1 MAEEI
6 YNKTVFKR
14 FFEKNDPAV
23 LAWADNVLSKI
34 SGTGILP
41 TFIKKDSEDFQ
52 VFWGSICHLFALVVI
67 YSRQYNQIDTNKILF
82 ELFIENRGLVTN
94 EITTLEQMQ
103 YLFDNYVNEYRKRGR
118 MDIVS
123 KEGVILGELLRL
135 IQYGELDEF
144 IFALLMPR
152 DTGWTLGYSSPTWNR
167 TDTVLNIS
175 KGYEMTESVTDLSK
189 YPLINPTGV
198 VIVNDTDNDG
208 NPIKVM
214 SFVGNTLTG
223 ISSAEDKSKLLT
235 ISEDLAYQI
244 QFKIKVSSTTDQKIH
259 FGVQTYDELQ
269 RPISCV
275 EAFTISGQSPIESN
289 NFVKNI
295 DGGTGNLNFLIPNIY
310 YQCTGTISKVNRSFS
325 EEVKLN
331 FPYGRGLKFQTGAKY
346 LGLELTQDRTTV
358 TNAISGIYIYDIKI
372 KPIYLPFNQG
382 YLGEKNVIA
391 SYFKNNSLSSN
402 NTVKQFIETY
412 LISYKNIFG
421 GSEIFKNE
429 LVLVRFKVFSDRGVY
444 IQGASISINNETLT
458 TDINGEAS
466 MQLYPG
472 DYLMSVDK
480 DKFIPIVDQLQS
492 VFEQEEQIIYIPL
505 QGELYERKI
514 TFAVRDENNLPVAGA
529 NITFNGKFATT
540 GSDGTAVF
548 YAYPDLYP
556 YTVEKDKYYKVEKSI
571 LVQDDMIE
579 EVTLQLIP
587 IYTLTFIVKHGDNP
601 VPDAI
606 VTIGGKTAQTDNTGT
621 AIIRDLLGGTYKYSV
636 EKKDWLPVSETIT
649 VNADNTINVALNPIP
664 TYNII
669 FLVNDYNVTTGEKTP
684 LNGATISYAG
694 ITKVTGSDGTASF
707 IVKEGSYNYT
717 VSYTNHVTQSGTYT
731 AVADDTKIID
741 LPQNQHKTTIKVLG
755 AGGVTLRGATI
766 QIGNQT
772 LVTGSDG
779 TAVFNLTNGNYTYK
793 VNYTEYHEKEGDF
806 AVNNADQIITV
817 DLDQKTYAVT
827 FTVRQEGAISSGATV
842 TLGSDS
848 QLTDNLGQ
856 AVFYIPVST
865 IPYSWTVSK
874 TDYVT
879 QSGSIDMT
887 GTPISREINLVR
899 KTSVVT
905 FYVTDDN
912 GSAVSGATV
921 VVAGQTRSTGANGRI
936 EFTIAVG
943 SYDYTVSKLPD
954 YQEQSGNVRVT
965 ENDQTVNVVLS
976 NKVYNIIVTVKSP
989 KNRNISGASVSI
1001 SGKSG
1006 STNSSGQVTL
1016 TNFKNG
1022 TYSLSV
1028 NSSGYNTH
1036 TENVTVSGSDAYIT
1050 VTLTYILDSGT
1061 ITVYKEGSVLV
1072 NQSVS
1077 IEIYD
1082 RHGDYYNTLSQY
1094 TNSYGRVSFSGPSG
1108 GTSYVSVNNSECV
1121 ALEDVSVSN
1130 GGSRTLYLWKA
1141 LILTFNN
1148 STSTPSGL
1156 SSSDWDRNGND
1167 VRCCPG
1173 AKNNPSSVSSSRL
1186 TISCSGMTRL
1196 ISIKQWPT
1204 SFSITGSSGSV
1215 AGSGSYGVFKNCTG
1229 LTSIAS
1235 GSPHIYGG
1243 VIEWFMGCTSLQSIP
1258 SGLFLNMTGNAA
1270 TEAFRGCTS
1279 LISTSTGP
1287 LVPLGTV
1294 YHTSMFREC
1303 SKLTTIGDSI
1313 FGQGGGTDDF
1323 HAVFMD
1329 CTAYTNSSGF
1339 QSTDS
1344 PFKRSTNAIYMQWTF
1359 ANCSNLS
1366 TASLLWFRYCTKVQ
1380 SFESCFESC
1389 TNLRTYSMAMFAWST
1404 SLTRMKGTF
1413 YNCTYLSAPD
1423 AGVSQ
1428 SVTIIDY
1435 IFGNCK
1441 SVFNL
1446 DQFDLSYHTNLQSA
1460 AHAFEGSG
1468 VEKTSYRLFRGC
1480 NRLTNLTG
1488 AFKNCTNLK
1497 SFGYN
1502 RYYTPNP
1509 TTGVGPTEVH
1519 ISYMFE
1525 DTAFYSVNYP
1535 TLDCTEMFLGCSN
1548 LQAGTSS
1555 IGGYLVAL
1563 WVSNGKGIGKV
1574 KLDRM
1579 FYGCSNLNEIPC
1591 YRTDFSTAGANY
1603 TRITDSSNSNV
1614 VSHSQTFT
1622 GTNVASMV
1630 PSGWA

>member
-6 YNKTVFKR
+6 YSKTVFQR

-23 LAWADNVLSKI
+23 IEWAENVLAKI
-34 SGTGILP
+34 SSPGILP
-41 TFIKKDSEDFQ
+41 TFIKKDGEDFQ
-52 VFWGSICHLFALVVI
+52 AFWGSVCHLFALIVL
-67 YSRQYNQIDTNKILF
+67 YARQYNEIDTNKILF

-94 EITTLEQMQ
+94 EVDTLEQMQ
-103 YLFDNYVNEYRKRGR
+103 YLFDNYVDEYRKRGR
-118 MDIVS
+118 LDIIS

-135 IQYGELDEF
+135 IQYGQLDEF

-152 DTGWTLGYSSPTWNR
+152 DTGWMLGYSSPTWNR
-167 TDTVLNIS
+167 TDTVLNIT
-175 KGYEMTESVTDLSK
+175 KGYETTESITDLSK

-198 VIVNDTDNDG
+198 VIVNDTDNDR
-208 NPIKVM
+208 NPIKAM

-223 ISSAEDKSKLLT
+223 ISSENDKSKLLI

-244 QFKIKVSSTTDQKIH
+244 QFKIKVNSTTDQKIH
-259 FGVQTYDELQ
+259 FGVQIYDELQ
-269 RPISCV
+269 RPMSCI
-275 EAFTISGQSPIESN
+275 EAFTVSGETPIESN
-289 NFVKNI
+289 NFVKST
-295 DGGTGNLNFLIPNIY
+295 DGGTGNLNFPIPNVY

-346 LGLELTQDRTTV
+346 LSLELTQDRTTV
-358 TNAISGIYIYDIKI
+358 TNAITSVYIYDIKI
-372 KPIYLPFNQG
+372 KPIYLPFQQG

-402 NTVKQFIETY
+402 NDVKQFIENY

-429 LVLVRFKVFSDRGVY
+429 LVLVRFKVFSDRGAY
-444 IQGASISINNETLT
+444 IQDATITVEGIDLK
-458 TDINGEAS
+458 TDINGEATI
-466 MQLYPG
+466 QLYPG
-472 DYLMSVDK
+472 DYLMSVNKED
-480 DKFIPIVDQLQS
+480 FIPIIDQALS
-492 VFEQEEQIIYIPL
+492 IYEQEEQIVYVPL
-505 QGELYERKI
+505 QGELYERKV
-514 TFAVRDENNLPVAGA
+514 TFAVRDENNLPISGA
-529 NITFNGKFATT
+529 TVSFNGKFETT
-540 GSDGTAVF
+540 AADGTAVF
-548 YAYPDLYP
+548 YAFPDLYA
-556 YTVEKDKYYKVEKSI
+556 YTVEKDRYYKVEKSV

-579 EVTLQLIP
+579 EVVLQLIP
-587 IYTLTFIVKHGDNP
+587 LYTLTFIVKHGTDP
-601 VPDAI
+601 VPDAV
-606 VTIGGKTAQTDNTGT
+606 VTIGNKTAQTNSEGT
-621 AIIRDLLGGTYKYSV
+621 AIIKEVLGGNYTYSV
-636 EKKDWLPVSETIT
+636 EKKDWLPVSKAIT
-649 VNADNTINVALNPIP
+649 VSADETINVELNPIP
-664 TYNII
+664 TYNIT
-669 FLVNDYNVTTGEKTP
+669 FLVNDYNPFTGEKIP
-684 LNGATISYAG
+684 LSGATVSYAG
-694 ITKVTGSDGTASF
+694 ITKNTSEDGTASF
-707 IVKEGSYNYT
+707 IVKGGSYSYS
-717 VSYTNHVTQSGTYT
+717 VSYANHVSQNGTYL
-731 AVADDTKIID
+731 AMEDSTKVID
-741 LPQNQHKTTIKVLG
+741 LAQIQYKTTIKVVGENNRL
-755 AGGVTLRGATI
+755 LKGATV
-766 QIGNQT
+766 QIGNTT
-772 LVTGSDG
+772 LTTGDDG
-779 TAVFNLTNGNYTYK
+779 TAIFNLPNGNYSYK
-793 VNYTEYHEKEGDF
+793 INYTEYHENTGDF
-806 AVNNADQIITV
+806 AVNNADQTITV
-817 DLDQKTYAVT
+817 NLDQKTYAVT
-827 FTVRQEGAISSGATV
+827 FTVRQEGAISVGAIV
-842 TLGSDS
+842 TLGSNS
-848 QLTDNLGQ
+848 LPTDNLGQ

-865 IPYSWTVSK
+865 TPYSWTVSK

-887 GTPISREINLVR
+887 GVPISREINLVR

-965 ENDQTVNVVLS
+965 ENDQTVNVILS

-1001 SGKSG
+1001 NGKSG

-1016 TNFKNG
+1016 TDFKNG
-1022 TYSLSV
+1022 TYGLSV
-1028 NSSGYNTH
+1028 SSSGYNTH
-1036 TENVTVSGSDAYIT
+1036 TENVTVSGSDAYVT
-1050 VTLTYILDSGT
+1050 VILTYILDSGT

-1072 NQSVS
+1072 SQSVS

-1121 ALEDVSVSN
+1121 ALEDISVSN

-1196 ISIKQWPT
+1196 ISIKQWPV

-1215 AGSGSYGVFKNCTG
+1215 PGSGNYGVFKNCTG

-1270 TEAFRGCTS
+1270 TNAFRGCTS

-1287 LVPLGTV
+1287 LVPLGTI

-1313 FGQGGGTDDF
+1313 FGQGGGTEDF

-1413 YNCTYLSAPD
+1413 YNCTYLPAPD
-1423 AGVSQ
+1423 AGVGQ

-1435 IFGNCK
+1435 IFSNCK

-1497 SFGYN
+1497 NFGYN
-1502 RYYTPNP
+1502 GYYVPNP

-1591 YRTDFSTAGANY
+1591 YRTDLSTAGANY

-1622 GTNVASMV
+1622 GSNVASLV

>member
-295 DGGTGNLNFLIPNIY
+295 DGGTGNLNFPIPNIY

-707 IVKEGSYNYT
+707 IVKEGSYDYT

-1359 ANCSNLS
+1359 TNCSNLS

-1502 RYYTPNP
+1502 GYYTPNP

>member
-295 DGGTGNLNFLIPNIY
+295 DGGTGNLNFPIPNIY

-325 EEVKLN
+325 EEIKLN

-649 VNADNTINVALNPIP
+649 VNADNTINVALNPIS

-707 IVKEGSYNYT
+707 IVKEGSYDYT

-817 DLDQKTYAVT
+817 DLGQKTYAVT

-865 IPYSWTVSK
+865 IPYSWIVSK
-874 TDYVT
+874 TDYAT
-879 QSGSIDMT
+879 QAGSIDMT

-965 ENDQTVNVVLS
+965 ENDQTVNVVLL

-1094 TNSYGRVSFSGPSG
+1094 TNSYGRVSFSGPSR

-1141 LILTFNN
+1141 LILTFND

-1215 AGSGSYGVFKNCTG
+1215 AGSRSYGVFKNCTG

-1313 FGQGGGTDDF
+1313 FGQGGGIDDF

-1468 VEKTSYRLFRGC
+1468 VKKTPYRLFRGC

-1502 RYYTPNP
+1502 GYYTPNP

-1614 VSHSQTFT
+1614 VSHSRTFT

>member
-14 FFEKNDPAV
+14 FFEKNDPTV

-189 YPLINPTGV
+189 YPLINPTGII
-198 VIVNDTDNDG
+198 IVDDTDNDG
-208 NPIKVM
+208 NPIKAM

-289 NFVKNI
+289 NFVKNT
-295 DGGTGNLNFLIPNIY
+295 DGGTGNLNFPIPNIY

-346 LGLELTQDRTTV
+346 LSLELTQDRTTA

-587 IYTLTFIVKHGDNP
+587 IYTLTFIVKHGDDP

-606 VTIGGKTAQTDNTGT
+606 VTIGGKTAQTDSTGT

-649 VNADNTINVALNPIP
+649 VNADATIDVALNPVP

-694 ITKVTGSDGTASF
+694 ITKVTGEDGTASF
-707 IVKEGSYNYT
+707 IVKEGSYDYT
-717 VSYTNHVTQSGTYT
+717 VSYTNHVTQSGTYA

-741 LPQNQHKTTIKVLG
+741 LPQNQHKITIKVLG
-755 AGGVTLRGATI
+755 AGGVILRGATV

-806 AVNNADQIITV
+806 AVNNADQTITV

-856 AVFYIPVST
+856 VVFYIPVST
-865 IPYSWTVSK
+865 TPYSWTVSK

-954 YQEQSGNVRVT
+954 YQEQSGNVRVI

-1022 TYSLSV
+1022 TYGLSV
-1028 NSSGYNTH
+1028 SSSGYNTH
-1036 TENVTVSGSDAYIT
+1036 TENVTVSGSDAYVT

-1072 NQSVS
+1072 SQSVS

-1196 ISIKQWPT
+1196 ISIKQWPV

-1215 AGSGSYGVFKNCTG
+1215 PGSGNYGVFKNCTG

-1270 TEAFRGCTS
+1270 TSAFRGCTS

-1329 CTAYTNSSGF
+1329 CKAYTNSSGF
-1339 QSTDS
+1339 QSTNS

-1446 DQFDLSYHTNLQSA
+1446 DQFYLSYHTNLQSA

-1502 RYYTPNP
+1502 GYYTPNP

>member
-295 DGGTGNLNFLIPNIY
+295 DGGTGNLNFPIPNIY

-707 IVKEGSYNYT
+707 IVKEGSYDYT

-912 GSAVSGATV
+912 RSAVSGATV

-1094 TNSYGRVSFSGPSG
+1094 TNGYGRVSFSGPSG

-1413 YNCTYLSAPD
+1413 YNCIYLSAPD

-1502 RYYTPNP
+1502 GYYTPNP

-1535 TLDCTEMFLGCSN
+1535 ALDCTEMFLGCSN